1 MSRETRDQ
9 ARQLSWLTEAQAAVG
24 WAIVLVLA
32 ALLGTIYLRQASQIA
47 AVGRRIQA
55 LQFELENIKR
65 ESTEIEQQIAKAQSL
80 ERLQAEAIRLGFAQA
95 DPDDIEYIIVPDY
108 PVATAAEDG
117 ETPALSSA
125 EVTVS
130 PPPAPETLPQ
140 SMNEAIMLQFRN
152 SIDNLIRGEAGE

>member
-1 MSRETRDQ
+1 MSRETREQ

-47 AVGRRIQA
+47 AVGRRVQT
-55 LQFELENIKR
+55 LQINLENTKR
-65 ESTEIEQQIAKAQSL
+65 ESTEIEQKIAEAQSL
-80 ERLQAEAIRLGFAQA
+80 ERLQAEAIRLGFTQA
-95 DPDDIEYIIVPDY
+95 NPDDIEYVIVPDY
-108 PVATAAEDG
+108 PVEAERDDG
-117 ETPALSSA
+117 EETA
-125 EVTVS
+125 VS
-130 PPPAPETLPQ
+130 PPPAPETLPE